1 MKEILLSK
9 LILAELAAYFI
20 LSILIF

>member
-1 MKEILLSK
+1 MKEILFSK